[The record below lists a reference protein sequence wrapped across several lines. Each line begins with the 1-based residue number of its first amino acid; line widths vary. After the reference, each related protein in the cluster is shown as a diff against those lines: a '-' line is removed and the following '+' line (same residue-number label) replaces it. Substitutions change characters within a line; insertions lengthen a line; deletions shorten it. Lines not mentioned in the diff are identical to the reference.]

1 MPMVATASV
10 LSSAISTTVLMRH
23 HGARRISQAQMAEQ
37 VSGVTGRVGSGVGLW
52 NPAFD
57 SW

>member
-1 MPMVATASV
+1 MVATASV
-10 LSSAISTTVLMRH
+10 LSSAISTTALMRH